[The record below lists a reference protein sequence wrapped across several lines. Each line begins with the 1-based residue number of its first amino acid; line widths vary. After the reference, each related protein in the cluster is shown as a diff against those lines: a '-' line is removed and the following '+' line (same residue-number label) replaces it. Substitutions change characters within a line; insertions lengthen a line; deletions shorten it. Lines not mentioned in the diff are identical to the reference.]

1 MLFLTPEMNY
11 KYQSKGRDRLIFLS
25 FNSPRLK
32 ICVHVWNGPE
42 PLGWEIAGHGLLLP
56 RKERSTIRKVG
67 KVMLWRYRTLREVT
81 SSSVHLNSQGN
92 AMLHFLT

>member
-1 MLFLTPEMNY
+1 MNY

-25 FNSPRLK
+25 FNSLRLK

-56 RKERSTIRKVG
+56 REEMHEQETWKDDASEFI
-67 KVMLWRYRTLREVT
+67 E
-81 SSSVHLNSQGN
+81 
-92 AMLHFLT
+92 F